1 MNRLR
6 FSLVALLFC
15 SAVQAQSR
23 QQQAWISDQ
32 QRIPLYQDSSEQNRV
47 YVGQVHAGTE
57 IKILESKGDY
67 HKVRAGELTGWLH
80 KRYLTNEPSVHSQ
93 FHAQQQALQ
102 QLQAE
107 YEALKNNHQAQSAQL
122 QELQSALHNLQN
134 DEQRARDELVALER
148 VSGNVI
154 AIDRRNRE
162 LETKIAQIEQENLTL
177 RHKNTRLEENL
188 KENQMMTGGMLVV
201 LGMVVN
207 WLFGNVLNRRRR
219 SDFY

>member
-15 SAVQAQSR
+15 STVQAQSR

-32 QRIPLYQDSSEQNRV
+32 QRVPLYQDSGEQNRV
-47 YVGQVHAGTE
+47 YVGQVNAGAE
-57 IKILESKGDY
+57 IKVLESKGDY
-67 HKVRAGELTGWLH
+67 HKVRAGDLTGWLH
-80 KRYLTNEPSVHSQ
+80 KRYLSTEPSVHSQ
-93 FHAQQQALQ
+93 FHTQQQ
-102 QLQAE
+102 QLQLLQAE
-107 YEALKNNHQAQSAQL
+107 HEALKNNHQTQNVQL
-122 QELQSALHNLQN
+122 QNLQSALQSLQN
-134 DEQRARDELVALER
+134 EEQRARDELVALER

-188 KENQMMTGGMLVV
+188 KENQMMTGGLLVV
-201 LGMVVN
+201 LGVVVN

-219 SDFY
+219 SDLY